1 MAPWLLYRDLLGG
14 KNSRDAEGSTKACGL
29 CVGPMPVVVM
39 DYVDGVSMD
48 KTRRL
53 PDDTHK

>member
-1 MAPWLLYRDLLGG
+1 MGG